1 MDTLEGA
8 SMSANAERR
17 AASATVEDEDPSARW
32 PGWLPVAAVGL
43 VVVRRI
49 CGQGHGCGAGQRRRR
64 VRSARRRGAAIRG
77 RVERAEA
84 YR

>member
-1 MDTLEGA
+1 MAYACARHRAVRVLCIAACEGPEEYGADTLEGA

-17 AASATVEDEDPSARW
+17 AASATVKDEDPSARW

-49 CGQGHGCGAGQRRRR
+49 CG
-64 VRSARRRGAAIRG
+64 
-77 RVERAEA
+77 
-84 YR
+84 